1 MRLGGVERLPR
12 GWAPAASHL
21 AGLPPVLSAPRPRP
35 PSAVLTLALG
45 RQRSAYVPGT
55 GAGVSEMGPEDS
67 HRRGQATALGPP
79 GDPGSDGLWPPG
91 PRPARGSKSV
101 NRQEEAHAARP
112 RPEDLRRPQAHAW
125 QRTVPRGSSGRPR
138 AEAGPE
144 AEAEAP
150 RDPPGAAHV
159 GTALAGLRAE
169 LLEMH
174 FPNHQLA
181 KTLLDLNKK
190 MQRLKKEYELEIAS
204 ESQSSEHNVG
214 NLE

>member
-1 MRLGGVERLPR
+1 
-12 GWAPAASHL
+12 
-21 AGLPPVLSAPRPRP
+21 
-35 PSAVLTLALG
+35 
-45 RQRSAYVPGT
+45 
-55 GAGVSEMGPEDS
+55 MGPEDS
-67 HRRGQATALGPP
+67 HRRGPP
-79 GDPGSDGLWPPG
+79 GDPGSDGLWPPA
-91 PRPARGSKSV
+91 PRPARGSPGGSKSM

-112 RPEDLRRPQAHAW
+112 RLEDLRRRQTRAW

-144 AEAEAP
+144 AEAP
-150 RDPPGAAHV
+150 RDPPGTAHV

-169 LLEMH
+169 LLEMR
-174 FPNHQLA
+174 FQNHQLA

-204 ESQSSEHNVG
+204 ESQSSERNIG

>member
-1 MRLGGVERLPR
+1 M
-12 GWAPAASHL
+12 
-21 AGLPPVLSAPRPRP
+21 
-35 PSAVLTLALG
+35 
-45 RQRSAYVPGT
+45 

-79 GDPGSDGLWPPG
+79 GDPGSDGLWLPG
-91 PRPARGSKSV
+91 PRPARGSPGGSKSG

-112 RPEDLRRPQAHAW
+112 RPEDLRPRQARAW
-125 QRTVPRGSSGRPR
+125 QRTVPRASSGRPK

-169 LLEMH
+169 LLEMR
-174 FPNHQLA
+174 FQNHQLA

>member
-1 MRLGGVERLPR
+1 M
-12 GWAPAASHL
+12 
-21 AGLPPVLSAPRPRP
+21 
-35 PSAVLTLALG
+35 
-45 RQRSAYVPGT
+45 

-67 HRRGQATALGPP
+67 HRREQATAPGPP
-79 GDPGSDGLWPPG
+79 GVPGSDGLWPPD
-91 PRPARGSKSV
+91 PRPARGSPGGSKSM

-112 RPEDLRRPQAHAW
+112 RLEDLRRRQARAW
-125 QRTVPRGSSGRPR
+125 QRIVPRGSSGSPR

-144 AEAEAP
+144 AEAEEQWAP
-150 RDPPGAAHV
+150 AGTAHV

-174 FPNHQLA
+174 FQNHQLA
-181 KTLLDLNKK
+181 RTLLDLNKK

-204 ESQSSEHNVG
+204 ESQSSEDNVG

>member
-1 MRLGGVERLPR
+1 M
-12 GWAPAASHL
+12 
-21 AGLPPVLSAPRPRP
+21 
-35 PSAVLTLALG
+35 
-45 RQRSAYVPGT
+45 

-67 HRRGQATALGPP
+67 HRRGRATAPGPP
-79 GDPGSDGLWPPG
+79 GVPGSDGPWPPA
-91 PRPARGSKSV
+91 PRPARGSPGGSKSV

-112 RPEDLRRPQAHAW
+112 RLEDLRRRQARAW
-125 QRTVPRGSSGRPR
+125 PRTLPRGSSGRPR

-150 RDPPGAAHV
+150 RDPPGTAHV
-159 GTALAGLRAE
+159 GTVLAGLRAE
-169 LLEMH
+169 LLEMR
-174 FPNHQLA
+174 FQNHQLA

-204 ESQSSEHNVG
+204 KSQSSEHNVG